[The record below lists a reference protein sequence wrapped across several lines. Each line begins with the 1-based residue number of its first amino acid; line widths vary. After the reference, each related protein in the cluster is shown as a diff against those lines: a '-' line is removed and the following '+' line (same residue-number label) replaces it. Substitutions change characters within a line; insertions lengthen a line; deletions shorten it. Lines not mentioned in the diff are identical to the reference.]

1 MTQSNE
7 ITYTQ
12 QQIQSILNILDEIEV
27 KGIGNMN
34 KILSIINVLNEPFV
48 SISQVIKGEKAN
60 K

>member
-1 MTQSNE
+1 MTQNNE

-12 QQIQSILNILDEIEV
+12 QQIQNILNILDEIEV

-48 SISQVIKGEKAN
+48 SIPQVVKGEKAR